1 MILQPRCGILVYM
14 KRIYLDYSA
23 TTPVDKRVVEAMMPY
38 WSGTFGNASSV
49 HGFGREARLVLEE
62 SRETIARFIGAKTDE
77 LYFTSG
83 GTESDNHA
91 LKGVAAAAKKSGRQR
106 ILVSAI
112 EHHAILEPAEFMRS
126 EGFDVEVIPV
136 GESGIVDPDVVRKL
150 MTPTTA
156 LVSVMHA
163 NNEIGTIQPVRAI
176 ADIAHE
182 FGALMHTDAVQ
193 TVGKIPVNVNE
204 LGVDL
209 LSLSAHKIYGPKGI
223 GASFIRKGT
232 AIESFMKGGAQ
243 ESNRRAGTENVAS
256 AAGFAKAVELCSDLE
271 SEQNRLR
278 SLKSRLKEIVLATS
292 EGWIVNGAEDRS
304 LPNILNVSFDS
315 SVTEIDGEALIM
327 GMDLR
332 GVAVTSGSACTSGSL
347 QPSHVLLAMGRY
359 LKTARATIRFSMGR
373 WTTEE
378 EIEYAADALR
388 DVLKTVR
395 KPSAVTSA

>member
-23 TTPVDKRVVEAMMPY
+23 TTPVDNRVVEAMMPY
-38 WSGTFGNASSV
+38 WSGRFGNASSV
-49 HGFGREARLVLEE
+49 HGFGREARLALEE

-77 LYFTSG
+77 LYFASG

-91 LKGVAAAAKKSGRQR
+91 LNGVAAAAKKTGRQR
-106 ILVSAI
+106 ILLSAI
-112 EHHAILEPAEFMRS
+112 EHHAVLEPAEVLRT
-126 EGFDVEVIPV
+126 EGFDVEIIPV
-136 GESGIVDPDVVRKL
+136 GNSGIVEPEAVRKL

-182 FGALMHTDAVQ
+182 FGALMHSDAVQ
-193 TVGKIPVNVNE
+193 TVGKIPVDVNE

-223 GASFIRKGT
+223 GAIFIRKGT
-232 AIESFMKGGAQ
+232 PIESFMKGGAQ
-243 ESNRRAGTENVAS
+243 ENNRRAGTENVAS
-256 AAGFAKAVELCSDLE
+256 AVGFAKAVELCSDLE
-271 SEQNRLR
+271 NEQKRLR
-278 SLKSRLKEIVLATS
+278 SLKSLLKEHVLETS
-292 EGWIVNGAEDRS
+292 DGWIVNGAEDQS

-315 SVTEIDGEALIM
+315 SVAEVDGEALIM

-347 QPSHVLLAMGRY
+347 QPSHVLLAMG
-359 LKTARATIRFSMGR
+359 LDPKTTRATIRFSMGR

-378 EIEYAADALR
+378 EIKYAADTLQ

-395 KPSAVTSA
+395 KPRAVTSA